1 MQLSLAL
8 QALRAICVALRQ
20 TRRAICDDLVA
31 QVRRASP
38 PSGCRSTH
46 SCPLTSFTR
55 SDSCI
60 STTCTP
66 APMCSWTRP
75 SKALHSARMAPTF
88 CAPGQRR
95 CREPSRRL
103 PRARNVRL
111 PRRPRRRSLRTHGMR
126 AHTCMRTRTHACARM
141 HCAHAYAQC
150 ACAHMHARVRTH
162 LCMRTHVC
170 THTQA

>member
-46 SCPLTSFTR
+46 SCLLASFTR
-55 SDSCI
+55 SHSCI

-66 APMCSWTRP
+66 APTCSWTRP

-88 CAPGQRR
+88 RAPGQGR
-95 CREPSRRL
+95 CREPSRRV
-103 PRARNVRL
+103 PRARSVRL
-111 PRRPRRRSLRTHGMR
+111 PPRPRRRSLRTHGMR

-162 LCMRTHVC
+162 LCMHTHVC